1 MQVLHDVTAA
11 DLARHAGHVAAVG
24 AWLQR
29 VPKGDARAIAR
40 RLVDLADMWGRAC
53 SRGDYGLAD
62 DYGRDMA
69 WLLGLR
75 VSRRATVTVADL
87 QGFGMHCAM
96 LGRAA
101 GQVVTVPA

>member
-1 MQVLHDVTAA
+1 MLDDVTAA

-29 VPKGDARAIAR
+29 VPEGDARAIAR
-40 RLVDLADMWGRAC
+40 RLVYLADMWGRAC
-53 SRGDYGLAD
+53 RRGDYSLAD
-62 DYGRDMA
+62 EYERDMA
-69 WLLGLR
+69 FLLGLR

-96 LGRAA
+96 VGRAG
-101 GQVVTVPA
+101 GQVLTVPA